1 MTTQELIAAARER
14 QRQQTFGQDTYAD
27 PLWGQLADRLEE
39 LACWPGLYVEF
50 LRELRERGV
59 VL

>member
-1 MTTQELIAAARER
+1 VTTEELIAAARER
-14 QRQQTFGQDTYAD
+14 QLQQTFGTDTYAD

-39 LACWPGLYVEF
+39 LAGLPAQLVDA
-50 LRELRERGV
+50 LLVLRERGV